1 TLDISE
7 AASRQLLHRATEHVA
22 ANRPRFKASR
32 ETHQRLLSAFMAAA
46 SQGDV
51 AAISSVLA
59 EDVVLYG
66 DNAGKPGAVIR
77 PPLVGRE
84 KVARFFA
91 ARIAKWPPS
100 PAPDVESPARAGRPH
115 PPPARRP
122 EKSGPLLRSAD
133 REMAPIARARRRS
146 HRRERLARDRRPERR
161 GGHPRSKTRST
172 Q

>member
-1 TLDISE
+1 DISE
-7 AASRQLLHRATEHVA
+7 AASRQLLHRASEHVA

-100 PAPDVESPARAGRPH
+100 PALDGAGTRSSAGAAERSPSSSTSRPTVRRSR
-115 PPPARRP
+115 PFAASSARRSWP
-122 EKSGPLLRSAD
+122 
-133 REMAPIARARRRS
+133 
-146 HRRERLARDRRPERR
+146 
-161 GGHPRSKTRST
+161 ST
-172 Q
+172 T